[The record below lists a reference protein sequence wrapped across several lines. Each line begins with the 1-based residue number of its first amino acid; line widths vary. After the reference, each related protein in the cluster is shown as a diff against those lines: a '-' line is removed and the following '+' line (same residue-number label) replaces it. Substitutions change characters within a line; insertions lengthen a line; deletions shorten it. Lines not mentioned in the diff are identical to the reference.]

1 MSVAQLL
8 LADPRVDP
16 TASDN
21 WAIRCASYSGDAS
34 VVELLLADSRFSQTI
49 LDKNVIE
56 SAIALASNNG
66 HSKVV
71 EILNRVDRP
80 EDTLVDPLDLFIV
93 CLPIS
98 YPLHAE

>member
-1 MSVAQLL
+1 MFLL
-8 LADPRVDP
+8 L
-16 TASDN
+16 N
-21 WAIRCASYSGDAS
+21 CY
-34 VVELLLADSRFSQTI
+34 LLILDSRKLFF
-49 LDKNVIE
+49 DKNVIE